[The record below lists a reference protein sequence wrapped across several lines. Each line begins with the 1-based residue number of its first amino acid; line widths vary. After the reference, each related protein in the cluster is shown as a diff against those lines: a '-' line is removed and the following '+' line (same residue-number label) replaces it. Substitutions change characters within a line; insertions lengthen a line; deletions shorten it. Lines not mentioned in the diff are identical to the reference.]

1 MQNCELL
8 AKRQVFS
15 DETCTRF
22 HGREQRPEQRL
33 QEREHD
39 RQFGTVLEEGQPRF
53 GCRFRVGC
61 RRRFAPKPP
70 DDLLATTGTGGGL
83 LALPG

>member
-8 AKRQVFS
+8 AKRQVFR

-39 RQFGTVLEEGQPRF
+39 RQFDTVLEEGQPRF

-61 RRRFAPKPP
+61 RRRFAPK
-70 DDLLATTGTGGGL
+70 T
-83 LALPG
+83 PG